1 MLFNQYGY
9 SFDTIV
15 PYLYTSS
22 TSNKTIETLEQK
34 ITNGKKLKEDIEKLL
49 NIYIENREMTKEEY
63 QYFSNEYQNII
74 NKKSALNTLKNRK
87 CGENNEISTNKTN

>member
-22 TSNKTIETLEQK
+22 TSNKTIETLTQK
-34 ITNGKKLKEDIEKLL
+34 ITNEKKLKDDIEKLL

-63 QYFSNEYQNII
+63 
-74 NKKSALNTLKNRK
+74 LKYTEK
-87 CGENNEISTNKTN
+87 LIKGE